1 MLLVLDTNEYIFGF
15 GLAEDADCKKLIE
28 SLQEKSPKHNIRIVR
43 LIVEETRRN
52 LSLEIFK
59 EFILFISKLTS
70 IDEDIVVPFELAAK
84 YESMGFSPED
94 AFISAYTELVGAE
107 ILVSENRHF
116 LSHRDDLPF
125 KVFTAEKVLP
135 ML

>member
-15 GLAEDADCKKLIE
+15 GIAEDENCRKLIE
-28 SLQEKSPKHNIRIVR
+28 SLQEKPPKHNIRIVR
-43 LIVEETRRN
+43 LILEETRKN
-52 LSLEIFK
+52 LSAEIFK

-84 YESMGFSPED
+84 YESMGFVPED
-94 AFISAYTELVGAE
+94 AFISAYTEWVGAD

-125 KVFTAEKVLP
+125 KVVTAEKALTI
-135 ML
+135 L